1 MDYEARRD
9 PDAILRQIVEEEAA
23 EGDTRG
29 KLKIFFGYAAGVGK
43 TYAMLEEAHA
53 VLEKGFDVVVGYVEP
68 HTRADTMALVDGLEQ
83 ISPSTV
89 QHRGISLREFDL
101 DAVLARHPQI
111 VLVDELAH
119 TNAPGC
125 RHRKRYQD
133 VEELLRAGINVF
145 TTVNVQHLEGL
156 NDKIAAI
163 THVSVAE
170 RIPDRIFDQAASVEL
185 VDIEPDD
192 LIERLEA
199 GKIYLPDRAR
209 TALGNFFSRKNLA
222 ALREIALR
230 RMADRLTRKAECTE
244 AGAHRGCRRRP
255 GHFRGRS
262 QAYLRHV
269 LQWLHRPAGRKE
281 RRFQAR
287 HGLGLV
293 AMPFHR
299 RSARRHFRRAQCEPA
314 R

>member
-1 MDYEARRD
+1 MKQGVT
-9 PDAILRQIVEEEAA
+9 PDAILRQSVEEEAA

-29 KLKIFFGYAAGVGK
+29 KLKIFFGYAAGVGEP
-43 TYAMLEEAHA
+43 ARHA
-53 VLEKGFDVVVGYVEP
+53 RGDYHAALKRGFDVVVGYVEP
-68 HTRADTMALVDGLEQ
+68 HAADTMALVDGLEQ

-111 VLVDELAH
+111 DARLECWP
-119 TNAPGC
+119 TRTPRSC

-163 THVSVAE
+163 THVSAG
-170 RIPDRIFDQAASVEL
+170 RAHSRPYLRPGCIGRARRYRARRSDRA
-185 VDIEPDD
+185 
-192 LIERLEA
+192 LEA

-209 TALGNFFSRKNLA
+209 TALGNSSPWKNLA

-244 AGAHRGCRRRP
+244 AARGGRRGRAGVCNAQYGQRKAIGPLRIWRSPTMARSLRWWSSRRRA
-255 GHFRGRS
+255 RS
-262 QAYLRHV
+262 SI
-269 LQWLHRPAGRKE
+269 PT
-281 RRFQAR
+281 
-287 HGLGLV
+287 
-293 AMPFHR
+293 
-299 RSARRHFRRAQCEPA
+299 SADDCAPTSIWPKSWVRT
-314 R
+314 

>member
-1 MDYEARRD
+1 M
-9 PDAILRQIVEEEAA
+9 
-23 EGDTRG
+23 
-29 KLKIFFGYAAGVGK
+29 
-43 TYAMLEEAHA
+43 
-53 VLEKGFDVVVGYVEP
+53 
-68 HTRADTMALVDGLEQ
+68 
-83 ISPSTV
+83 
-89 QHRGISLREFDL
+89 
-101 DAVLARHPQI
+101 
-111 VLVDELAH
+111 
-119 TNAPGC
+119 
-125 RHRKRYQD
+125 
-133 VEELLRAGINVF
+133 F

-244 AGAHRGCRRRP
+244 AGARVEAGEDVLVYVTHNTGQRESHPGRCEYGGVLPVGRSLRWWSSRRRA
-255 GHFRGRS
+255 RS
-262 QAYLRHV
+262 SI
-269 LQWLHRPAGRKE
+269 PT
-281 RRFQAR
+281 
-287 HGLGLV
+287 
-293 AMPFHR
+293 
-299 RSARRHFRRAQCEPA
+299 SADDCAPTSIWPKSWVRT
-314 R
+314 